1 MKSFILSIL
10 LACSSYA
17 AEPLLS
23 VSIAKQFEPIP
34 NSVLTNKYCWVT
46 ITYNG
51 PATNYWAIRLL
62 PSYNIVGPLVAN
74 DIYMTNYFKEFPLK
88 PQYFYEMVW
97 FFPTTEKSMFF
108 DAELV
113 DEQ

>member
-1 MKSFILSIL
+1 MKTLILSIL
-10 LACSSYA
+10 LTCSSYA
-17 AEPLLS
+17 ADPFLT

-34 NSVLTNKYCWVT
+34 NSILTNKYCWVT

-62 PSYNIVGPLVAN
+62 PYYNIGGPPIAN
-74 DIYMTNYFKEFPLK
+74 DIYMTNWFKEFPLK
-88 PQYFYEMVW
+88 PIYFYEMVW
-97 FFPTTEKSMFF
+97 FLPSTEKSMFF
-108 DAELV
+108 DVEFL